1 MLEDR
6 YDLAERVASS
16 KALAGQVVAVVLT
29 KHRLQLAVGAE
40 EGNHSSTEEAAA
52 AAAAGVRVDWSSSTV
67 VAAAAGVEC
76 CWLTVVVVEEEVEVC
91 LVVWEA
97 EEGWQDAQVV
107 QEAVVQAQNLQAEQV
122 EVAVQVQR

>member
-52 AAAAGVRVDWSSSTV
+52 AGVGGDWSSSTV

-76 CWLTVVVVEEEVEVC
+76 CWLTVVEVEVEVEVC

-122 EVAVQVQR
+122 EVAVRVQR

>member
-52 AAAAGVRVDWSSSTV
+52 AGVGGDWSSSTV

-76 CWLTVVVVEEEVEVC
+76 CWLTVVVVVEEVEVC

-122 EVAVQVQR
+122 EVAVRVQR

>member
-1 MLEDR
+1 M
-6 YDLAERVASS
+6 
-16 KALAGQVVAVVLT
+16 VLT

-52 AAAAGVRVDWSSSTV
+52 AGVGGDWSSSTV

-76 CWLTVVVVEEEVEVC
+76 CWLTVVVVVEEVEVC

-122 EVAVQVQR
+122 EVAVRVQR

>member
-52 AAAAGVRVDWSSSTV
+52 AAAAGVGVDWSSSTV

-76 CWLTVVVVEEEVEVC
+76 CWLTVVVVVVEVEVC

-122 EVAVQVQR
+122 EVAVRVQR

>member
-52 AAAAGVRVDWSSSTV
+52 AAGVGVDWSSSTV

-76 CWLTVVVVEEEVEVC
+76 CWLTVVVVVVEVEVC

-122 EVAVQVQR
+122 EVAVRVQR